1 MGKVGSKAIL
11 VQRTITFLHMFVFF
25 HTFEGKKIEA
35 AEALLL
41 KQKFK
46 EFTNAKKR
54 PKLSTCLEW
63 IGSGLL
69 FLLDIYI
76 TFSTPS
82 GMTKVSCE
90 RERD

>member
-11 VQRTITFLHMFVFF
+11 VRRTITFLHMFVFF

-46 EFTNAKKR
+46 EFTNAKK
-54 PKLSTCLEW
+54 K
-63 IGSGLL
+63 
-69 FLLDIYI
+69 
-76 TFSTPS
+76 
-82 GMTKVSCE
+82 TKVINLFGVN
-90 RERD
+90 RIGILIFVRHLYYF